1 MYCSSCGT
9 ECPPEARFCPKCGMP
24 FGEQS
29 PNAAPATNAPQ
40 NRAHNQRE
48 SRKMI
53 GLSILAIALAGIS
66 AVLALVI
73 VRGPTSNVSQPVL
86 IPKEG
91 SASQGTQS
99 NKANDAQGGDSQSGS
114 SSGAAAESNSDAEAE
129 SAASTPTDS
138 ATSAA
143 KPAPAPAATP
153 EEEAV
158 ASLDGWWA
166 QIGGRSTN
174 ANGAQRYRGVIHVE
188 NGQYQTYDANGNVV
202 ESGKVSPQSTERA
215 DILQTSGW
223 YFNALGLYMADD
235 QPDTL
240 TRVNRDGSGY
250 SGTSSYGRLE
260 GEPEW

>member
-1 MYCSSCGT
+1 
-9 ECPPEARFCPKCGMP
+9 
-24 FGEQS
+24 
-29 PNAAPATNAPQ
+29 
-40 NRAHNQRE
+40 
-48 SRKMI
+48 MI
-53 GLSILAIALAGIS
+53 GLSILAIALAGVS

-99 NKANDAQGGDSQSGS
+99 NKANDAQEGDSHSGS
-114 SSGAAAESNSDAEAE
+114 SSGAAAESNSDAESE
-129 SAASTPTDS
+129 S

-188 NGQYQTYDANGNVV
+188 NGQYQTYDADGNVV